1 MNRDEDFK
9 RQIEL
14 TIQKSHRLL
23 QTAKIDLESGDN
35 DSASSRA
42 YYSVFHMMEACL
54 LTKGLTYSK
63 HSAVISAFNLH
74 FIKPGIFPRIFYRNI
89 EKLFKDRQ
97 LGDYEVESNIDNYD
111 TSENIKI
118 AEDIVNSIED
128 FLKKEGK
135 YGVDR
140 D

>member
-1 MNRDEDFK
+1 MNKDFE

-74 FIKPGIFPRIFYRNI
+74 FIKPGVFLHLFYRNI

-97 LGDYEVESNIDNYD
+97 IGDYEVESNIDEYD
-111 TSENIKI
+111 AQENIKI
-118 AEDIVNSIED
+118 AEEMVNSIEE
-128 FLKKEGK
+128 FLKKEE
-135 YGVDR
+135 
-140 D
+140 